1 MLRKPKLMK
10 FMFPVVGLV
19 ASSACTTPPVRTLD
33 GAAIP
38 FSQVLAEN
46 VDRPFECL
54 GYDPRTDTCEE
65 VSTFEALGNG
75 QYIATSTTLFGPSS
89 PPIIITTKLS
99 ENGDMVCFNISEI
112 AFSVKGESDLSTELA
127 LASIENEFK
136 QFGEACGIYVASETG
151 YTAQIVSGPDFA
163 LDDPLVELRFFAREK
178 ALRFEEP

>member
-1 MLRKPKLMK
+1 MK
-10 FMFPVVGLV
+10 CIYPVVGFV
-19 ASSACTTPPVRTLD
+19 ALSACARPPVPTLD
-33 GAAIP
+33 GAPIP
-38 FSQVLAEN
+38 FSQVLADN

-54 GYDPRTDTCEE
+54 GYDARTDTCEE

-75 QYIATSTTLFGPSS
+75 RYIATSTTLFGPSS
-89 PPIIITTKLS
+89 PPITITTKLR

-136 QFGEACGIYVASETG
+136 DFGEACGIYVASETG

-163 LDDPLVELRFFAREK
+163 LADPFVDLRFFAREK
-178 ALRFEEP
+178 GLRFEEP